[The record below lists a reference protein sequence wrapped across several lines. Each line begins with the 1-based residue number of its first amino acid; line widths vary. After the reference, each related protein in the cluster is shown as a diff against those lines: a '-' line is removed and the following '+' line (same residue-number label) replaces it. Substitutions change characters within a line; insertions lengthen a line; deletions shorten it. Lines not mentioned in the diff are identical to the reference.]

1 MIGVFKSS
9 NGQFFLAWWWPP
21 SKVLGGTQCLDC
33 LLLLLKE
40 FFIPF
45 KPIYLVAKY
54 FSSHLSLAKK
64 YSVQMEPIYQKH
76 TEPLSHP
83 SKKVH
88 SGWKKVNKTFK
99 IQEWEHF
106 NFWWPFGQ
114 FWNIVRR
121 GLLIIQCVISALL
134 IFRAS
139 DIFLPDRS
147 ACSWP
152 EAISYAPPT
161 VSRNSLT
168 AFHIFQPWSFLKPT

>member
-1 MIGVFKSS
+1 MIWVFNCCWS
-9 NGQFFLAWWWPP
+9 NGHFFSMMTTA
-21 SKVLGGTQCLDC
+21 KVFLEHNALTVYFYWKNFLYHWNP
-33 LLLLLKE
+33 
-40 FFIPF
+40 FISWRNIFQVTWVLP
-45 KPIYLVAKY
+45 KN
-54 FSSHLSLAKK
+54 
-64 YSVQMEPIYQKH
+64 SVQMEPIYQKH

-99 IQEWEHF
+99 IQKWEHF

>member
-64 YSVQMEPIYQKH
+64 YSVQMEPIYQRH

-99 IQEWEHF
+99 IQKWEHF
-106 NFWWPFGQ
+106 YFWWPFGQ
-114 FWNIVRR
+114 FWNSVRR

-139 DIFLPDRS
+139 DIFCQIDLLGRDQKPL
-147 ACSWP
+147 AMLLLQFL
-152 EAISYAPPT
+152 EIH
-161 VSRNSLT
+161 SLHFT
-168 AFHIFQPWSFLKPT
+168 FFSLDPF